1 MPTTRHSSVNPVNR
15 LSSYSWLRRAGL
27 RRSLAVLA
35 AGLVLSNCGGD
46 GPTTPPAAVSSVVLG
61 GLPAENV
68 VLAAAT
74 VQLSAQPRSA
84 TGAVLDRPVT
94 WTSSDNAIAT
104 VSATGLVTG
113 VAPGPVTITA
123 TSEGVGGSALMSIR
137 SPITVPPASAGTPVT
152 TSTLGGAVTLTI
164 PPAATTTTTTLTV
177 APAASVPAD
186 NRLVAGGTFDFGPSG
201 TTFTT
206 PITLELSFSPAA
218 VPASKRE
225 DLRIYQ
231 VLDGGALQLVPG
243 GSVDLVNNKVIAP
256 ISHFSTY
263 AVVQQPDPT
272 QMSVSAGDTQ
282 SAAIATAVA
291 TAPAVLVRDA
301 QNRPVAFADVSFEVT
316 AGGGS
321 LSGATTVETDAAG
334 LATLPGEWTLGATPG
349 TNTLTATVVG
359 TAITANVTAT
369 ATAPATQL
377 AVTADVSAATSGVAF
392 PTAIV
397 VAVRNAFDGTV
408 TTSTATVTAALSSG
422 TGTLVGTTTVNAVNG
437 VATFSNL
444 RINGVGAHQLTFTA
458 TGLTEATSQLITVT
472 QQLASLA
479 ITTQPAGAT
488 SNAAFGTQPVIEL
501 RDNAGLRVIGGTAV
515 VTAARASG
523 SGTLYGTT
531 ARAAVDG
538 VVSFT
543 DLAIEGSG
551 AHTLSFGAVGATA
564 ATSASFDVAAL
575 APGIRLKVGNAPA
588 VSVTGGTE
596 FQIPIIVDLSN
607 RGSDDLAS
615 ISVTLS
621 WSPEAFEFVS
631 NTAGSWTD
639 AGGGAATVIVNDAE
653 ATSGE
658 LSIAGFTTGA
668 TTGTFTLTTIVL
680 RARVPMETVQA
691 PVNAAISAAG
701 NAAGSEITVTPR
713 TLGVSILVP

>member
-1 MPTTRHSSVNPVNR
+1 MPTTRLSSGNPVTR
-15 LSSYSWLRRAGL
+15 LSSLSWLRPAGL

-35 AGLVLSNCGGD
+35 AGLVLSNCGSD

-84 TGAVLDRPVT
+84 AGAVLDRPVT

-137 SPITVPPASAGTPVT
+137 SPISVPPASAGTPVT

-186 NRLVAGGTFDFGPSG
+186 SRLVAGGTFDFGPSG

-231 VLDGGALQLVPG
+231 VLDGGTLQLVPG

-272 QMSVSAGDTQ
+272 QMSVSAGDNQ

-301 QNRPVAFADVSFEVT
+301 QNRPVAFADVSFAVT

-359 TAITANVTAT
+359 TAITATVTAT

-422 TGTLVGTTTVNAVNG
+422 SGTLVGTTTVNAVNG

-444 RINGVGAHQLTFTA
+444 RINGAGAHQITFTA
-458 TGLTEATSQLITVT
+458 TGLTAATSQVIAVT

-479 ITTQPAGAT
+479 ITTQPGNAT

-501 RDNAGLRVIGGTAV
+501 RDHAGLRLIGGTTV

-531 ARAAVDG
+531 SRAAVDG
-538 VVSFT
+538 VVTFT

-551 AHTLSFGAVGATA
+551 LHALSFTA
-564 ATSASFDVAAL
+564 PGVAAMLGQSFDVAAL
-575 APGIRLKVGNAPA
+575 APGIRLKVGAAPA
-588 VSVTGGTE
+588 VTLTAGA
-596 FQIPIIVDLSN
+596 QIQVPVVADLSN
-607 RGSDDLAS
+607 RGGDDLAS
-615 ISVTLS
+615 ISVSLS
-621 WSPEAFEFVS
+621 WDPALFDFVS
-631 NTAGSWTD
+631 NASGAWTD
-639 AGGGAATVIVNDAE
+639 ATGGSSTVVVNDTETA
-653 ATSGE
+653 
-658 LSIAGFTTGA
+658 AGTLNVAAFTTGA
-668 TTGTFTLTTIVL
+668 TTSSVTITTITL
-680 RARVPMETVQA
+680 QA
-691 PVNAAISAAG
+691 KTPVTTTATDITASIGAAG
-701 NAAGSEITVTPR
+701 NAAGSAITVTPR